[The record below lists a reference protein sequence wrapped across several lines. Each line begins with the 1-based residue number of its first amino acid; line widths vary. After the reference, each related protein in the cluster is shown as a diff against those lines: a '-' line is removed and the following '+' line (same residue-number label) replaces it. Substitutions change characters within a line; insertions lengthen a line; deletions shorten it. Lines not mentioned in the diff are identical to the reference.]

1 MRLLRTVTIVLL
13 FATGTRTA
21 AAQGHSQDRG
31 HKGERGKGDERGSRG
46 GQGEHVATVPAME
59 QRQRVQIQQ
68 QRAAEYRRQL
78 DQQVIAMQQQN
89 VQLQQQRRMSQYG
102 AQLQYAAQLR
112 QQQHDLLAAR
122 DYATDPWV
130 SAPYTY
136 RYVANGANRQT
147 NQYGA
152 EVLRQAVRNGYA
164 QGYRA
169 GQADQQDH
177 SPASYQSTFAYRDA
191 NHGYAGR
198 DVEQSDYNF
207 YFRQGLERGY
217 ADGFAHRAQYGTVAK
232 GAATIHDALLSTIL
246 GLQPIR

>member
-1 MRLLRTVTIVLL
+1 MTLLRTVTMALL
-13 FATGTRTA
+13 CATGIRTA

-31 HKGERGKGDERGSRG
+31 HKGERGKGDAQDSRG
-46 GQGEHVATVPAME
+46 GQAKLVATVPPME
-59 QRQRVQIQQ
+59 QRQRVKIQQ

-78 DQQVIAMQQQN
+78 DHQVIAMEQQN
-89 VQLQQQRRMSQYG
+89 VQLQQQRRTSQYG
-102 AQLQYAAQLR
+102 AQQQYAVQLR
-112 QQQHDLLAAR
+112 QQQRDLLTAR

-130 SAPYTY
+130 SAPFTY

-169 GQADQQDH
+169 GQADQKDH
-177 SPASYQSTFAYRDA
+177 SPATYQSTFAYRDA
-191 NHGYAGR
+191 NHGYSGR
-198 DVEQSDYNF
+198 DVDQSDYNF

-217 ADGFAHRAQYGTVAK
+217 ADGFMHRAQYGTVAN
-232 GAATIHDALLSTIL
+232 GVAIIHNALLSAML

>member
-1 MRLLRTVTIVLL
+1 MSLLRTVTIALL
-13 FATGTRTA
+13 FATGIRTA

-31 HKGERGKGDERGSRG
+31 HKGERGKGDEQGIRG
-46 GQGEHVATVPAME
+46 GQGEPVTTVPPME
-59 QRQRVQIQQ
+59 QRQRVKIQQ

-78 DQQVIAMQQQN
+78 DHQVIAMQQQN
-89 VQLQQQRRMSQYG
+89 VQLQQQRRTSQYA
-102 AQLQYAAQLR
+102 AQQQYAAQLR
-112 QQQHDLLAAR
+112 QQQRDLLAAR
-122 DYATDPWV
+122 DYATDAWV
-130 SAPYTY
+130 SAPFTY

-198 DVEQSDYNF
+198 DVDQSDYNF

-217 ADGFAHRAQYGTVAK
+217 ADGFMHRAQYGTVAK
-232 GAATIHDALLSTIL
+232 DAATIHSALLSTIL
-246 GLQPIR
+246 GFQPIR